1 MYQTKV
7 TRSLKNLFA
16 KYHEP
21 PPLSEKQSQKIL
33 DGLKAS
39 FRDQLD
45 LEYGA
50 SPHSTRPR
58 SSSSSGTTSSTRG
71 GPRQDEA
78 PERRPA
84 AQRHLKTLLSNP
96 LFSYQQKPSASIL
109 PPSGAPRDPLDVFD
123 HAVSR
128 GLMTLQ
134 AATGILIAKREHLQ
148 NGAGGPSAHVD
159 TGAARRVIRWLRASG
174 EDSTLKF
181 LENRA
186 FIRELMPFLVNEGL
200 EEVAWEWIA
209 RLLSPAHDHLSIEYR
224 RHHTSFLLTRLVR
237 LKSQPQDKGLDSAM
251 LTLVHA
257 RDTFSSSPLLPQ
269 LLLAPWRA
277 LSWLTTVRSYTHSK
291 PSLGAFDAH
300 METSERLDT
309 PVEVEKA
316 HLCLYHPTHSDPTP
330 ALRLLKDHQILERLA
345 ASSYG
350 QSMAKASDELS
361 WLVALGNDTVNYLAR
376 AGRKKEAR
384 ELVGILQRHAIQP

>member
-7 TRSLKNLFA
+7 SRSLKNLFA

-21 PPLSEKQSQKIL
+21 PQLSERQSQKVL

-50 SPHSTRPR
+50 SPGPPRP
-58 SSSSSGTTSSTRG
+58 SSSRNSAPQSHH
-71 GPRQDEA
+71 RQDEG
-78 PERRPA
+78 PVRRPA

-96 LFSYQQKPSASIL
+96 LFSYQQDATGSIL

-123 HAVSR
+123 HGVSR

-134 AATGILIAKREHLQ
+134 AATGILIAKREQLQ
-148 NGAGGPSAHVD
+148 NVAADPSALAGA
-159 TGAARRVIRWLRASG
+159 GAARRVVGWLRASG
-174 EDSTLKF
+174 SESTLKF
-181 LENRA
+181 LDNRP
-186 FIRELMPFLVNEGL
+186 FVRELMPFLVNEGL

-209 RLLSPAHDHLSIEYR
+209 RILSPAYDNLSLQFR
-224 RHHTSFLLTRLVR
+224 RHHTSFLLTKLVR
-237 LKSQPQDKGLDSAM
+237 LKSQPQDKGIDAAM

-269 LLLAPWRA
+269 LLLSPWRA
-277 LSWLTTVRSYTHSK
+277 LSWLTTVRSYTHSR

-300 METSERLDT
+300 METSERLDS
-309 PVEVEKA
+309 PVEIEKA
-316 HLCLYHPTHSDPTP
+316 HLCLYHPTKSNATP

-345 ASSYG
+345 ASTYG

-376 AGRKKEAR
+376 AGRKEEAR